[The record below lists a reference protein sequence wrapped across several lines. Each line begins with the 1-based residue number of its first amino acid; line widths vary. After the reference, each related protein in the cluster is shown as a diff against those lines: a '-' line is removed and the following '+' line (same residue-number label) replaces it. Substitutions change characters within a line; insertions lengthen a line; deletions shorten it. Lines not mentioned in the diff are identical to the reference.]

1 MIMQD
6 HYITIF
12 ALHVNISINSE
23 LMIRIKIYLFL
34 NNNKKIRVEEGD
46 ENVSDGDYD

>member
-1 MIMQD
+1 MQD

-12 ALHVNISINSE
+12 VLHVNSSRNSE

-46 ENVSDGDYD
+46 DNASDGDYD